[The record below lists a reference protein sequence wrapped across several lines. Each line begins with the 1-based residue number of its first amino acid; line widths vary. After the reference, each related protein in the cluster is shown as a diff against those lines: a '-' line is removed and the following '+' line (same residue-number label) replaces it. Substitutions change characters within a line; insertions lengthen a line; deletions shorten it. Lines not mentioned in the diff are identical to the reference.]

1 MSRLSPSSKWLPGV
15 LEDMEVPDTPACGV
29 RRSILVPRMFG
40 ENFMQIGAK
49 KGVKTLPVLQV
60 ASWSLGGRMVDP
72 GVMDMKCITFP
83 YVDNMIL
90 THFLMNLEYKKALK
104 MYITTLRNR
113 PKLGSF

>member
-1 MSRLSPSSKWLPGV
+1 
-15 LEDMEVPDTPACGV
+15 
-29 RRSILVPRMFG
+29 
-40 ENFMQIGAK
+40 
-49 KGVKTLPVLQV
+49 
-60 ASWSLGGRMVDP
+60 MVDP
-72 GVMDMKCITFP
+72 GVMDMKSITFP